1 MLEHIGKLSDKQ
13 VKLCV
18 RMKLLPK
25 SKHFTHV
32 VLLCSGVI
40 SHFTA
45 GDRELQ
51 NSLRSRGTDHQGV
64 VVRKPRPS

>member
-18 RMKLLPK
+18 RMKPLPK
-25 SKHFTHV
+25 SKHFIHV

-40 SHFTA
+40 SHFTVQGTGSSRIA
-45 GDRELQ
+45 SGAVALTTRE
-51 NSLRSRGTDHQGV
+51 
-64 VVRKPRPS
+64 